1 MEVFIE
7 HLSEKIIDKLDLSNE
22 EDLDIFLE
30 QLKDNILQ
38 YLDPDFIYESE
49 ESEDFTE
56 LPEKNIKYKVD
67 SEGFWHLVD

>member
-7 HLSEKIIDKLDLSNE
+7 QLSEKIIDKLDLSNE

-56 LPEKNIKYKVD
+56 LPEKNIKYKID

>member
-1 MEVFIE
+1 MNVFIE
-7 HLSEKIIDKLDLSNE
+7 QLSELIIDKLDLSE
-22 EDLDIFLE
+22 EKDLDIFLE
-30 QLKDNILQ
+30 ELKENVLR

-56 LPEKNIKYKVD
+56 LPEKNIKYKID